1 MSRLFLVNFLTPHE
15 IFIWNLEAGKNNVT
29 GIIKCFNDH
38 TDFRLEDKPLL
49 FKLLCSL
56 FAELG
61 CSTPSLKTS
70 TWVSHWFFPYHNTYH
85 PFPRALISTSRKTS
99 PSL

>member
-38 TDFRLEDKPLL
+38 TDFRVEDKPYYLNFYVAYLL
-49 FKLLCSL
+49 
-56 FAELG
+56 
-61 CSTPSLKTS
+61 
-70 TWVSHWFFPYHNTYH
+70 N
-85 PFPRALISTSRKTS
+85 
-99 PSL
+99 